1 MVILDFKNQ
10 AKSWG
15 VDQPSFSNGA
25 SYADLDNDG
34 DLDLVVSNINESAF
48 IYKNNSDN
56 NYLRLK
62 LEDTS
67 NQPIFG
73 SKVRLYSNGNIQ
85 LFESTN
91 VRGIYSTSEDI
102 IHFGLGNEKLID
114 SLIITWPNSLKTK
127 FYDVDANQLL
137 KVNSN
142 TAKDYKERKI
152 EKELFFEENRSKIK
166 YTHIENSFDDF
177 EKQVLL
183 PHKLSQLG
191 PALAVGD
198 VNGDKLEDVYVGSAS
213 GEISKL
219 FLQTVD
225 GEFLES
231 SNNIWDRHKVLED
244 IDAVFFD
251 YDNDGDNDLYV
262 VSGGNEF
269 SPNSSTYLDRLY
281 TNDGNGNFDF
291 RRDLLPNIYESGSV
305 VRPYDFDNDGDLDL
319 FIGSRMIPWNYP
331 EPATSYMLSQ

>member
-1 MVILDFKNQ
+1 M
-10 AKSWG
+10 
-15 VDQPSFSNGA
+15 
-25 SYADLDNDG
+25 
-34 DLDLVVSNINESAF
+34 
-48 IYKNNSDN
+48 
-56 NYLRLK
+56 
-62 LEDTS
+62 
-67 NQPIFG
+67 
-73 SKVRLYSNGNIQ
+73 
-85 LFESTN
+85 FESTN

-102 IHFGLGNEKLID
+102 IHFGLGNKTSID

-127 FYDVDANQLL
+127 LYDVDVNQLL

-152 EKELFFEENRSKIK
+152 EKELFFEENRTKIK

-225 GEFLES
+225 GEFFG
-231 SNNIWDRHKVLED
+231 IFK
-244 IDAVFFD
+244 
-251 YDNDGDNDLYV
+251 
-262 VSGGNEF
+262 
-269 SPNSSTYLDRLY
+269 
-281 TNDGNGNFDF
+281 
-291 RRDLLPNIYESGSV
+291 
-305 VRPYDFDNDGDLDL
+305 
-319 FIGSRMIPWNYP
+319 
-331 EPATSYMLSQ
+331 